1 MRIWETAPLAT
12 DNLIGQLE
20 MLGGL
25 VVIQG
30 PVLQLSLLDLHFA
43 FCWVEDLERW
53 VRQRHAESPELS
65 IIFIDASA
73 SSNEQAFWQ
82 IGSHQLGLE
91 YTPVADADAAFAL
104 HRRLVEQEEA
114 LAGAGRNVERILISL
129 RMSDS
134 ERVLVA
140 DYIL

>member
-12 DNLIGQLE
+12 DNLIEQLE

-65 IIFIDASA
+65 IVFIDASV
-73 SSNEQAFWQ
+73 SDSERAFWQ
-82 IGSHQLGLE
+82 NNPHELNLE
-91 YTPVADADAAFAL
+91 YTPVADADSAFTL
-104 HRRLVEQEEA
+104 HRRLVEQEAA